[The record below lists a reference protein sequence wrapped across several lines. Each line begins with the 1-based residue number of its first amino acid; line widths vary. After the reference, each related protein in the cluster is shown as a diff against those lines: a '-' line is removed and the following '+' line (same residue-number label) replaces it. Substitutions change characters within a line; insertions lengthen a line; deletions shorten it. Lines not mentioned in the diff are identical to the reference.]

1 MVVHPSDN
9 HGLLINQD
17 KKVPFNLVLNQTLQ
31 NYENKIINA
40 MACYCNLGH

>member
-9 HGLLINQD
+9 HGLSINDD

-40 MACYCNLGH
+40 MACCIDMGF